1 MSLLQMSF
9 AGAVMITAVII
20 IRALAVNRLPK
31 KTFLILWGIVLM
43 RLLVPFSI
51 PSELSVYSLAQ
62 RNVSGTLPG
71 EELSEQASLT
81 ERGED
86 YGIDM
91 HSDTDGL
98 TDADMG
104 QYGAMNG
111 DRIAILPERSSV
123 PTDGEQRSR
132 SENRTDKAA
141 IDDTE
146 NGSED
151 KVDKSNLTNAADRP
165 AQKNDTGV
173 SSDRSAQSA
182 QINDT
187 SVIFGKTIQS
197 TQKDDTN
204 VIYDAKYSTTKKT
217 DSSVISTQ
225 TLQSGMQYLWER
237 VWQSRRLFSVIW
249 LTGFL
254 ACALYFAVSYLRCRF
269 EFQASLPVENDFVQG
284 WLQQRPGSFQKPGSS
299 ERNALVSVMKRL
311 GAHRGTSVRQSDRI
325 STPLTYGIFHP
336 VILMPKSTDWENAQQ
351 LQYVLTHEYV
361 HICRFDALT
370 KLLVTCALCIHWF
383 NPMVWIMWLF
393 FNRDVEISCD
403 ESVVR
408 RMGESSRSAYAMMLI
423 RMEADRS
430 GVAPLCSGLLSKIG
444 KNAMEE
450 RITAIMK
457 MKKKST
463 PAVVAAAI
471 LVISVTMAFATSAAE
486 NKNTGKKEST
496 AASSSGT
503 GFSEEEYKMLLALR
517 LDGCENM
524 TISEYR
530 DKVRKLTDTEQYS
543 DIIDRFFRDETI
555 YARYETM
562 KGTDSKE
569 TYDFLYNVFG
579 PVMSGQQT
587 ICFGGNTVTDFIS
600 ASENASLEYTVTLDI
615 LDPDSLSIG
624 EYISARRM
632 IEEEMG
638 NILQGL
644 FVGELRDE
652 EFMKVHIDECIQNI
666 TMTYQSDRLHV
677 GIEYK
682 YAPLN
687 GVAVDEMEDWQK
699 ERRDEWDEMMAPYVP
714 FGLTY
719 DYDWDTDDYKMFFDG
734 TEVRGIYD
742 EEKNVWISEHAGIGE
757 DIYAADAIELVVL
770 YEDHKIVGLRKANAQ
785 EMAEITERRQAVTD
799 EHRNEFQEIRRT
811 TPATEEDYRSLF
823 TLKTAD
829 YQQRTVADFNAEYLD
844 WCNNNYE
851 RMDRISEDHGL
862 GDYRAALT
870 EEERSFVELTTW
882 LSNMEN
888 AEYVRSITKNEPEQD
903 ICTNVY
909 LSGREESAQNGY
921 GMAWCSLDYCFS
933 YHIAD
938 KEKVTIGERDGQIG
952 KMMREIQDYWASS
965 DIDEILQMTESDMSE
980 LLHAAAKK
988 YSSRNITITIL
999 DDGTRFECMDERG
1012 IR

>member
-62 RNVSGTLPG
+62 RNVPATLPG

-111 DRIAILPERSSV
+111 DRMATSPEGSSV

-165 AQKNDTGV
+165 V
-173 SSDRSAQSA
+173 
-182 QINDT
+182 
-187 SVIFGKTIQS
+187 
-197 TQKDDTN
+197 QKDDTG
-204 VIYDAKYSTTKKT
+204 
-217 DSSVISTQ
+217 VISTQ
-225 TLQSGMQYLWER
+225 TLRSGMRYIWER

-284 WLQQRPGSFQKPGSS
+284 WLQQRSGSFQKPGSS
-299 ERNALVSVMKRL
+299 DRNALVSVMKRL

-370 KLLVTCALCIHWF
+370 KLLVTCALCVHWF

-430 GVAPLCSGLLSKIG
+430 RVAPLCSGLLSKIG

-486 NKNTGKKEST
+486 NKNTGKKEGT
-496 AASSSGT
+496 AASSSDA
-503 GFSEEEYKMLLALR
+503 GFSEQEYKMLLALR

-530 DKVRKLTDTEQYS
+530 DKVGKLTDTEQYS

-587 ICFGGNTVTDFIS
+587 ICFGGNAVTDFIS
-600 ASENASLEYTVTLDI
+600 ASENASLEYTATLDI
-615 LDPDSLSIG
+615 LDPDSLPIG
-624 EYISARRM
+624 EYISARRW

-652 EFMKVHIDECIQNI
+652 EFMKMHIDECIQNI
-666 TMTYQSDRLHV
+666 TMTCRSDRLHAD
-677 GIEYK
+677 IEYK

-742 EEKNVWISEHAGIGE
+742 EEKTSGS
-757 DIYAADAIELVVL
+757 
-770 YEDHKIVGLRKANAQ
+770 
-785 EMAEITERRQAVTD
+785 
-799 EHRNEFQEIRRT
+799 
-811 TPATEEDYRSLF
+811 RS
-823 TLKTAD
+823 T
-829 YQQRTVADFNAEYLD
+829 QGSG
-844 WCNNNYE
+844 
-851 RMDRISEDHGL
+851 RISMPL
-862 GDYRAALT
+862 M
-870 EEERSFVELTTW
+870 RSSSLCYMRIIRLSDCAKPTRRRW
-882 LSNMEN
+882 L
-888 AEYVRSITKNEPEQD
+888 RSP
-903 ICTNVY
+903 
-909 LSGREESAQNGY
+909 
-921 GMAWCSLDYCFS
+921 
-933 YHIAD
+933 
-938 KEKVTIGERDGQIG
+938 
-952 KMMREIQDYWASS
+952 
-965 DIDEILQMTESDMSE
+965 
-980 LLHAAAKK
+980 
-988 YSSRNITITIL
+988 
-999 DDGTRFECMDERG
+999 RG
-1012 IR
+1012 ARR

>member
-62 RNVSGTLPG
+62 RNMSGTLPG
-71 EELSEQASLT
+71 EELSEQAALT
-81 ERGED
+81 ERG
-86 YGIDM
+86 IDR
-91 HSDTDGL
+91 HLDTDGL

-111 DRIAILPERSSV
+111 DRMATSPEGSSV

-165 AQKNDTGV
+165 V
-173 SSDRSAQSA
+173 
-182 QINDT
+182 
-187 SVIFGKTIQS
+187 
-197 TQKDDTN
+197 QKDDTG
-204 VIYDAKYSTTKKT
+204 
-217 DSSVISTQ
+217 VISTQ
-225 TLQSGMQYLWER
+225 TLRSGMRYIWER

-299 ERNALVSVMKRL
+299 DRNALVSVMKRL

-370 KLLVTCALCIHWF
+370 KLLVTCALCVHWF

-430 GVAPLCSGLLSKIG
+430 RVAPLCSGLLSKIG

-486 NKNTGKKEST
+486 NKNTGKKEGT
-496 AASSSGT
+496 AASSSDA
-503 GFSEEEYKMLLALR
+503 GFSEQEYKMLLALR

-530 DKVRKLTDTEQYS
+530 DKVGKLTDTEQYS
-543 DIIDRFFRDETI
+543 DI
-555 YARYETM
+555 
-562 KGTDSKE
+562 
-569 TYDFLYNVFG
+569 
-579 PVMSGQQT
+579 
-587 ICFGGNTVTDFIS
+587 
-600 ASENASLEYTVTLDI
+600 
-615 LDPDSLSIG
+615 
-624 EYISARRM
+624 
-632 IEEEMG
+632 
-638 NILQGL
+638 
-644 FVGELRDE
+644 
-652 EFMKVHIDECIQNI
+652 
-666 TMTYQSDRLHV
+666 
-677 GIEYK
+677 
-682 YAPLN
+682 
-687 GVAVDEMEDWQK
+687 
-699 ERRDEWDEMMAPYVP
+699 
-714 FGLTY
+714 
-719 DYDWDTDDYKMFFDG
+719 
-734 TEVRGIYD
+734 
-742 EEKNVWISEHAGIGE
+742 
-757 DIYAADAIELVVL
+757 
-770 YEDHKIVGLRKANAQ
+770 
-785 EMAEITERRQAVTD
+785 
-799 EHRNEFQEIRRT
+799 
-811 TPATEEDYRSLF
+811 
-823 TLKTAD
+823 
-829 YQQRTVADFNAEYLD
+829 
-844 WCNNNYE
+844 
-851 RMDRISEDHGL
+851 
-862 GDYRAALT
+862 
-870 EEERSFVELTTW
+870 
-882 LSNMEN
+882 
-888 AEYVRSITKNEPEQD
+888 
-903 ICTNVY
+903 
-909 LSGREESAQNGY
+909 
-921 GMAWCSLDYCFS
+921 S
-933 YHIAD
+933 YFA
-938 KEKVTIGERDGQIG
+938 
-952 KMMREIQDYWASS
+952 Y
-965 DIDEILQMTESDMSE
+965 
-980 LLHAAAKK
+980 
-988 YSSRNITITIL
+988 
-999 DDGTRFECMDERG
+999 
-1012 IR
+1012 

>member
-1 MSLLQMSF
+1 
-9 AGAVMITAVII
+9 
-20 IRALAVNRLPK
+20 
-31 KTFLILWGIVLM
+31 
-43 RLLVPFSI
+43 
-51 PSELSVYSLAQ
+51 
-62 RNVSGTLPG
+62 
-71 EELSEQASLT
+71 
-81 ERGED
+81 
-86 YGIDM
+86 
-91 HSDTDGL
+91 
-98 TDADMG
+98 
-104 QYGAMNG
+104 
-111 DRIAILPERSSV
+111 
-123 PTDGEQRSR
+123 
-132 SENRTDKAA
+132 
-141 IDDTE
+141 
-146 NGSED
+146 
-151 KVDKSNLTNAADRP
+151 
-165 AQKNDTGV
+165 
-173 SSDRSAQSA
+173 
-182 QINDT
+182 
-187 SVIFGKTIQS
+187 
-197 TQKDDTN
+197 
-204 VIYDAKYSTTKKT
+204 
-217 DSSVISTQ
+217 
-225 TLQSGMQYLWER
+225 
-237 VWQSRRLFSVIW
+237 
-249 LTGFL
+249 
-254 ACALYFAVSYLRCRF
+254 
-269 EFQASLPVENDFVQG
+269 
-284 WLQQRPGSFQKPGSS
+284 
-299 ERNALVSVMKRL
+299 
-311 GAHRGTSVRQSDRI
+311 
-325 STPLTYGIFHP
+325 
-336 VILMPKSTDWENAQQ
+336 
-351 LQYVLTHEYV
+351 
-361 HICRFDALT
+361 
-370 KLLVTCALCIHWF
+370 
-383 NPMVWIMWLF
+383 
-393 FNRDVEISCD
+393 
-403 ESVVR
+403 
-408 RMGESSRSAYAMMLI
+408 
-423 RMEADRS
+423 
-430 GVAPLCSGLLSKIG
+430 
-444 KNAMEE
+444 
-450 RITAIMK
+450 
-457 MKKKST
+457 
-463 PAVVAAAI
+463 
-471 LVISVTMAFATSAAE
+471 
-486 NKNTGKKEST
+486 
-496 AASSSGT
+496 
-503 GFSEEEYKMLLALR
+503 
-517 LDGCENM
+517 
-524 TISEYR
+524 
-530 DKVRKLTDTEQYS
+530 
-543 DIIDRFFRDETI
+543 
-555 YARYETM
+555 M

-569 TYDFLYNVFG
+569 TYDFLYNVLG

-587 ICFGGNTVTDFIS
+587 IYFGGNAVTDFIS
-600 ASENASLEYTVTLDI
+600 ASENASLEYTVTLNI
-615 LDPDSLSIG
+615 LDPDSLPIG
-624 EYISARRM
+624 EYISARRW

-652 EFMKVHIDECIQNI
+652 EFMKMHIDECIQNI
-666 TMTYQSDRLHV
+666 TMTCRSDRLHA

-829 YQQRTVADFNAEYLD
+829 YQQRSVADFNAEYLD

-980 LLHAAAKK
+980 LLHAAAEK

>member
-62 RNVSGTLPG
+62 RNMSGTLPG
-71 EELSEQASLT
+71 EELSEQAALT
-81 ERGED
+81 ERG
-86 YGIDM
+86 IDR
-91 HSDTDGL
+91 HLDTDGL

-111 DRIAILPERSSV
+111 DRMATSPEGSSV

-165 AQKNDTGV
+165 V
-173 SSDRSAQSA
+173 
-182 QINDT
+182 
-187 SVIFGKTIQS
+187 
-197 TQKDDTN
+197 QKDDTG
-204 VIYDAKYSTTKKT
+204 
-217 DSSVISTQ
+217 VISTQ
-225 TLQSGMQYLWER
+225 TLRSGMRYIWER

-299 ERNALVSVMKRL
+299 DRNALVSVMKRL

-370 KLLVTCALCIHWF
+370 KLLVTCALCVHWF

-430 GVAPLCSGLLSKIG
+430 RVAPLCSGLLSKIG

-486 NKNTGKKEST
+486 NKNTGKKEGT
-496 AASSSGT
+496 AASSSDA
-503 GFSEEEYKMLLALR
+503 GFSEQEYKMLLALR

-530 DKVRKLTDTEQYS
+530 DKVGKLTDTEQYS
-543 DIIDRFFRDETI
+543 DIIDRFFRNETI

-569 TYDFLYNVFG
+569 TYDFLYNVLG

-587 ICFGGNTVTDFIS
+587 IYFGGNAVTDFIS

-615 LDPDSLSIG
+615 LDPDSLPIG
-624 EYISARRM
+624 EYISARRW

-652 EFMKVHIDECIQNI
+652 EFMKMHIDECIQNI
-666 TMTYQSDRLHV
+666 TMTCRSDRLHAD
-677 GIEYK
+677 IEYK

-719 DYDWDTDDYKMFFDG
+719 DYDWDTDDYK
-734 TEVRGIYD
+734 R
-742 EEKNVWISEHAGIGE
+742 
-757 DIYAADAIELVVL
+757 
-770 YEDHKIVGLRKANAQ
+770 
-785 EMAEITERRQAVTD
+785 
-799 EHRNEFQEIRRT
+799 
-811 TPATEEDYRSLF
+811 
-823 TLKTAD
+823 
-829 YQQRTVADFNAEYLD
+829 
-844 WCNNNYE
+844 
-851 RMDRISEDHGL
+851 
-862 GDYRAALT
+862 
-870 EEERSFVELTTW
+870 
-882 LSNMEN
+882 
-888 AEYVRSITKNEPEQD
+888 
-903 ICTNVY
+903 
-909 LSGREESAQNGY
+909 
-921 GMAWCSLDYCFS
+921 
-933 YHIAD
+933 
-938 KEKVTIGERDGQIG
+938 
-952 KMMREIQDYWASS
+952 
-965 DIDEILQMTESDMSE
+965 
-980 LLHAAAKK
+980 
-988 YSSRNITITIL
+988 
-999 DDGTRFECMDERG
+999 
-1012 IR
+1012 

>member
-62 RNVSGTLPG
+62 RNVPATLPG

-111 DRIAILPERSSV
+111 DRMATSPEGSSV

-165 AQKNDTGV
+165 V
-173 SSDRSAQSA
+173 
-182 QINDT
+182 
-187 SVIFGKTIQS
+187 
-197 TQKDDTN
+197 QKDDTG
-204 VIYDAKYSTTKKT
+204 
-217 DSSVISTQ
+217 VISTQ
-225 TLQSGMQYLWER
+225 TLRSGMRYIWER

-284 WLQQRPGSFQKPGSS
+284 WLQQRSGSFQKPGSS
-299 ERNALVSVMKRL
+299 DRNALVSVMKRL

-370 KLLVTCALCIHWF
+370 KLLVTCALCVHWF

-430 GVAPLCSGLLSKIG
+430 RVAPLCSGLLSKIG

-486 NKNTGKKEST
+486 NKNTGKKEGT
-496 AASSSGT
+496 AASSSDA
-503 GFSEEEYKMLLALR
+503 GFSEQEYKMLLALR

-530 DKVRKLTDTEQYS
+530 DKVGKLTDTEQYS
-543 DIIDRFFRDETI
+543 DIIDRFSGMR
-555 YARYETM
+555 RYMQGM
-562 KGTDSKE
+562 K
-569 TYDFLYNVFG
+569 
-579 PVMSGQQT
+579 P
-587 ICFGGNTVTDFIS
+587 
-600 ASENASLEYTVTLDI
+600 
-615 LDPDSLSIG
+615 
-624 EYISARRM
+624 
-632 IEEEMG
+632 
-638 NILQGL
+638 
-644 FVGELRDE
+644 
-652 EFMKVHIDECIQNI
+652 
-666 TMTYQSDRLHV
+666 
-677 GIEYK
+677 
-682 YAPLN
+682 
-687 GVAVDEMEDWQK
+687 
-699 ERRDEWDEMMAPYVP
+699 
-714 FGLTY
+714 
-719 DYDWDTDDYKMFFDG
+719 
-734 TEVRGIYD
+734 
-742 EEKNVWISEHAGIGE
+742 
-757 DIYAADAIELVVL
+757 
-770 YEDHKIVGLRKANAQ
+770 
-785 EMAEITERRQAVTD
+785 
-799 EHRNEFQEIRRT
+799 
-811 TPATEEDYRSLF
+811 
-823 TLKTAD
+823 
-829 YQQRTVADFNAEYLD
+829 
-844 WCNNNYE
+844 
-851 RMDRISEDHGL
+851 
-862 GDYRAALT
+862 
-870 EEERSFVELTTW
+870 
-882 LSNMEN
+882 
-888 AEYVRSITKNEPEQD
+888 
-903 ICTNVY
+903 
-909 LSGREESAQNGY
+909 
-921 GMAWCSLDYCFS
+921 
-933 YHIAD
+933 
-938 KEKVTIGERDGQIG
+938 
-952 KMMREIQDYWASS
+952 
-965 DIDEILQMTESDMSE
+965 
-980 LLHAAAKK
+980 
-988 YSSRNITITIL
+988 
-999 DDGTRFECMDERG
+999 
-1012 IR
+1012 